1 MKTNINV
8 IKFTIILSVITFF
21 ITLFISMNM
30 KFMWFELKYIPN
42 DFLIAIFSGIFGST
56 FVVLICEFQKY
67 LLLKKQ
73 YESMMYNIMI
83 EILARFMTIRTS
95 VRLLIENE
103 DDLVT
108 QGFFEDFKQ
117 KIIFLFNQ
125 FYSIE
130 YKTWFKKHK
139 LFSATELFIKYSND
153 EIMKLLDDCA
163 YLDVAIYNE
172 RINKISNTF
181 PDKITSRDITI
192 KQLLVIYYNRFNKV
206 TKEIEEYILKIDY
219 NGKYNFKAR
228 IEKVKEY
235 HEMYRSNCT
244 VDDFIKNNEEYLT
257 GYK

>member
-1 MKTNINV
+1 
-8 IKFTIILSVITFF
+8 
-21 ITLFISMNM
+21 
-30 KFMWFELKYIPN
+30 
-42 DFLIAIFSGIFGST
+42 
-56 FVVLICEFQKY
+56 
-67 LLLKKQ
+67 
-73 YESMMYNIMI
+73 
-83 EILARFMTIRTS
+83 
-95 VRLLIENE
+95 
-103 DDLVT
+103 
-108 QGFFEDFKQ
+108 
-117 KIIFLFNQ
+117 
-125 FYSIE
+125 
-130 YKTWFKKHK
+130 
-139 LFSATELFIKYSND
+139 
-153 EIMKLLDDCA
+153 MKLLDDCA

-172 RINKISNTF
+172 RINKISNNF